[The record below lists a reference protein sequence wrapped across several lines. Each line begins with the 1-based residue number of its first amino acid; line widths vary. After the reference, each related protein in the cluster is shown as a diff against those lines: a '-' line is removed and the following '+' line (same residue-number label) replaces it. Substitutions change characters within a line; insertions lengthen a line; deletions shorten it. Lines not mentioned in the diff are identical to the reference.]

1 MDQRVLS
8 ERRAGFT
15 LVEVLIAM
23 VILGIV
29 LLGAQAALTD
39 RLARDVGQQDKR
51 TLAIQLAMNR
61 LQALQLDPVYNA
73 LTTTYGGTES
83 APDNQAGFRRTTTV
97 RRMVQDSADFTMVT
111 VTVVHAALPEPV
123 SRSLTIGAP

>member
-8 ERRAGFT
+8 DRRAGFT

-29 LLGAQAALTD
+29 LMGAQAALTD

-51 TLAIQLAMNR
+51 TVAIQLAMNR
-61 LQALQLDPVYNA
+61 LQAVQLDPVYGA
-73 LTTTYGGTES
+73 LATTYGGTET
-83 APDNQAGFRRTTTV
+83 APDNLAGYRRITTV
-97 RRMVQDSADFTMVT
+97 RRMLQDSADYTMVT
-111 VTVVHAALPEPV
+111 VSVEHPRLPEPV

>member
-1 MDQRVLS
+1 MDQRILS
-8 ERRAGFT
+8 DRRAGFT

-51 TLAIQLAMNR
+51 TVAIQLAMNR
-61 LQALQLDPVYNA
+61 LQAVQLDPVYNA
-73 LTTTYGGTES
+73 LSTTYGGTES
-83 APDNQAGFRRTTTV
+83 EPDNLPGFRRVTTV
-97 RRMVQDSADFTMVT
+97 RRMLQDSADFTMVT
-111 VTVVHAALPEPV
+111 VRVEHPGLPEPV
-123 SRSLTIGAP
+123 SRTLTIGAP